1 MKQEKQTYLF
11 FVRDSITKHQLNL
24 VNMYNCGH
32 GILDVKLCHFK
43 KCQCKPR
50 FIVIMIDV

>member
-32 GILDVKLCHFK
+32 GILDV
-43 KCQCKPR
+43 
-50 FIVIMIDV
+50 